1 MQYKTTLFTVRNP
14 SENTQCNDEKQILP
28 EVVGQDHVK

>member
-1 MQYKTTLFTVRNP
+1 MQHNTTLFTVRNP
-14 SENTQCNDEKQILP
+14 SDKMQCNTEKQILP